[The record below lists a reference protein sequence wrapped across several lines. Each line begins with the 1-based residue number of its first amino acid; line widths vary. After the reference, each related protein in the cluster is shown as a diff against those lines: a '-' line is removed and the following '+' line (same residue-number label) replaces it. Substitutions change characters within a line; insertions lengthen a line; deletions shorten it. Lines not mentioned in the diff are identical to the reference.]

1 MGNQTI
7 SKIEEHFNENG
18 ASAAALSEIQ
28 KKQKK
33 RRAKKR
39 KMADLFDVLTE
50 SELSGHTS
58 VSDVVS
64 CSDNDVTALKS
75 ILKIGKKRKLNDGK
89 VERQKIVEIVQESD
103 KEELD
108 VELDDIDE
116 ADIDDDLQGIGID
129 DIDEQML
136 SSDQDT
142 SNGVVLPGIDID
154 NDDDEIHNL
163 NEEDEIAQII
173 QETEVPQVVQQ
184 PQRTHR
190 NIVVDY
196 TKVVE
201 EDDEEETTNNELN
214 DEQTEEEVKE
224 EPQSDV
230 KRESNIIDDK

>member
-39 KMADLFDVLTE
+39 KIADLFDVLTE

-89 VERQKIVEIVQESD
+89 VERQKIVEIVQESE

-108 VELDDIDE
+108 VELDDDIVDE

-154 NDDDEIHNL
+154 NDDADEIHNL

-173 QETEVPQVVQQ
+173 QEAEVAQVEQMK
-184 PQRTHR
+184 PHKPIHR

-196 TKVVE
+196 TKIAIE

-224 EPQSDV
+224 EPSDV
-230 KRESNIIDDK
+230 KRE

>member
-1 MGNQTI
+1 MGGEDDDRLKPKLYDKNQTI

-89 VERQKIVEIVQESD
+89 VERQKIVEIVQESE

-108 VELDDIDE
+108 VELDD
-116 ADIDDDLQGIGID
+116 DIDDDLQGIGID

-173 QETEVPQVVQQ
+173 HEAEVTQVVQQ

-196 TKVVE
+196 TKVE

-214 DEQTEEEVKE
+214 DEQTEEEEVKE
-224 EPQSDV
+224 EP
-230 KRESNIIDDK
+230 

>member
-1 MGNQTI
+1 MG
-7 SKIEEHFNENG
+7 
-18 ASAAALSEIQ
+18 
-28 KKQKK
+28 
-33 RRAKKR
+33 
-39 KMADLFDVLTE
+39 
-50 SELSGHTS
+50 
-58 VSDVVS
+58 
-64 CSDNDVTALKS
+64 
-75 ILKIGKKRKLNDGK
+75 
-89 VERQKIVEIVQESD
+89 
-103 KEELD
+103 ELD
-108 VELDDIDE
+108 VELDDDIDE

-173 QETEVPQVVQQ
+173 QEAEVAQVVQQ

-214 DEQTEEEVKE
+214 DEQTEEEEEEEKE
-224 EPQSDV
+224 ELSDV
-230 KRESNIIDDK
+230 KRGSNIIDDTLDAIDLDDVDEM

>member
-1 MGNQTI
+1 MG
-7 SKIEEHFNENG
+7 
-18 ASAAALSEIQ
+18 
-28 KKQKK
+28 
-33 RRAKKR
+33 
-39 KMADLFDVLTE
+39 
-50 SELSGHTS
+50 
-58 VSDVVS
+58 
-64 CSDNDVTALKS
+64 
-75 ILKIGKKRKLNDGK
+75 LNDGK

-129 DIDEQML
+129 DIDEQMP
-136 SSDQDT
+136 SSDQYT

-173 QETEVPQVVQQ
+173 QEAEVAQVVQH

-201 EDDEEETTNNELN
+201 DDEVEATTTNELN
-214 DEQTEEEVKE
+214 DEQTEEEEVKE
-224 EPQSDV
+224 EPNDV
-230 KRESNIIDDK
+230 KRESNIIDDKLDAIDLDYIDDMKLDDIELDDIYVSDEEDGDGDNDDEDDGIILFDAASYAEPQQYGYRRY

>member
-1 MGNQTI
+1 MG
-7 SKIEEHFNENG
+7 
-18 ASAAALSEIQ
+18 
-28 KKQKK
+28 
-33 RRAKKR
+33 
-39 KMADLFDVLTE
+39 
-50 SELSGHTS
+50 
-58 VSDVVS
+58 
-64 CSDNDVTALKS
+64 
-75 ILKIGKKRKLNDGK
+75 
-89 VERQKIVEIVQESD
+89 
-103 KEELD
+103 
-108 VELDDIDE
+108 
-116 ADIDDDLQGIGID
+116 QGIGID

-173 QETEVPQVVQQ
+173 QEAEVAQVVQQ

-214 DEQTEEEVKE
+214 DEQTEEEEEEEKE
-224 EPQSDV
+224 ELSDV
-230 KRESNIIDDK
+230 KRESNIIDDKLDAIDLDDVDEMNLDDIELDDIYVSDEEDGDGDNNAEDDGIILFNAASYAEPQQYGYRRY

>member
-1 MGNQTI
+1 MG
-7 SKIEEHFNENG
+7 
-18 ASAAALSEIQ
+18 
-28 KKQKK
+28 
-33 RRAKKR
+33 
-39 KMADLFDVLTE
+39 
-50 SELSGHTS
+50 
-58 VSDVVS
+58 
-64 CSDNDVTALKS
+64 
-75 ILKIGKKRKLNDGK
+75 
-89 VERQKIVEIVQESD
+89 
-103 KEELD
+103 ELD
-108 VELDDIDE
+108 VELDDDIDE

-154 NDDDEIHNL
+154 IDDDEIHNL

-173 QETEVPQVVQQ
+173 QEAEVAQVVQQ

-196 TKVVE
+196 TKVE
-201 EDDEEETTNNELN
+201 EDNEEETTNNELN
-214 DEQTEEEVKE
+214 DEQTEEEEVKE

>member
-1 MGNQTI
+1 MG
-7 SKIEEHFNENG
+7 
-18 ASAAALSEIQ
+18 
-28 KKQKK
+28 KQKK

-64 CSDNDVTALKS
+64 CSDNDVMLKS

-89 VERQKIVEIVQESD
+89 VERQKVVEIVQESE

-108 VELDDIDE
+108 VELDDDIDE

-154 NDDDEIHNL
+154 NDDEIHNL

-173 QETEVPQVVQQ
+173 QE
-184 PQRTHR
+184 
-190 NIVVDY
+190 
-196 TKVVE
+196 
-201 EDDEEETTNNELN
+201 
-214 DEQTEEEVKE
+214 
-224 EPQSDV
+224 
-230 KRESNIIDDK
+230 